1 MIRLVLALGLALAG
15 CDSTPCEDATLLT
28 ACPECGPGEV
38 RAGISTTSGGRAIA
52 RPGGGIAR
60 IGCDT
65 HLVRHDPAFAVA
77 DDVGL
82 YAEGSP
88 ALWSI
93 TADELVLVVD
103 RPRDDLD
110 QADLVAVAASGTE
123 VWRIPT
129 AADRVALTAAGD
141 AAIAY
146 GWTEEAVTFGDF

>member
-93 TADELVLVVD
+93 TAAEL
-103 RPRDDLD
+103 
-110 QADLVAVAASGTE
+110 
-123 VWRIPT
+123 
-129 AADRVALTAAGD
+129 VALTAAGD

-146 GWTEEAVTFGDF
+146 GWTEEAVTFGDFTVQGLFAVGLGALDGQPRWA